1 MARTSQRK
9 PTPKLPKPCLILG
22 VGNILL
28 GDEGVGVH
36 VVRAIEAR
44 VEAGDLALPEGVE
57 VSDGGTMGLDLMD
70 LLEGRRKVV
79 VIDALDPSGGAAPGA
94 VLRFTA
100 EDLARLRQG
109 EAPLRRGEAR
119 RQAANLSLH
128 QVGLFEAIEMA
139 RILGRAP
146 QKVVIFGIVPKD
158 MSPGLELS
166 AEVAAVVPEVIRR
179 VMAEI
184 AEGK

>member
-1 MARTSQRK
+1 ME
-9 PTPKLPKPCLILG
+9 LPKPRLILG

-28 GDEGVGVH
+28 RDEGVGVH
-36 VVRAIEAR
+36 VVQAIEAQ
-44 VEAGDLALPEGVE
+44 VAAGDLALPEGVE
-57 VSDGGTMGLDLMD
+57 VVDGGTLGLDLVD
-70 LLEGRRKVV
+70 LMENRRKVV
-79 VIDALDPSGGAAPGA
+79 VVDAVEADAAPA
-94 VLRFTA
+94 TVLRFTA

-119 RQAANLSLH
+119 RQAADLSLH
-128 QVGLFEAIEMA
+128 QVGLFEALAMA
-139 RILGRAP
+139 RYLGRAP
-146 QKVVIFGIVPKD
+146 QEVIIFGIVPKD

-179 VMAEI
+179 VLAEI

>member
-1 MARTSQRK
+1 
-9 PTPKLPKPCLILG
+9 
-22 VGNILL
+22 
-28 GDEGVGVH
+28 
-36 VVRAIEAR
+36 
-44 VEAGDLALPEGVE
+44 
-57 VSDGGTMGLDLMD
+57 
-70 LLEGRRKVV
+70 
-79 VIDALDPSGGAAPGA
+79 
-94 VLRFTA
+94 
-100 EDLARLRQG
+100 
-109 EAPLRRGEAR
+109 
-119 RQAANLSLH
+119 
-128 QVGLFEAIEMA
+128 VGLFEAIEMA